1 MGHELLVG
9 SVIFIL
15 TYIAI
20 AFEKQLKVDKTVAAL
35 AGGALMV
42 FFILTHH
49 PAPAAMEGL
58 SMWNRHAD
66 FDVIFLLC
74 GMMVIVNILRDSG
87 IFQYVAI
94 KCAKLGRGYPLPVLA
109 LLLVATATLSAFL
122 DNVTTVLLMAPVTL
136 LVATE
141 MKVSPV
147 TFLIPEILASNLG
160 GTSTLIGDPPNILV
174 GSEGTKVFA
183 WTAKAAGHAA
193 GQAADGA
200 AAAAARVVSF
210 DFVAFLR
217 VLSPLV
223 IVVMAIFIA
232 VLWLILHKG
241 MKTTAEER
249 ARIME
254 LDENAAITNPALMK
268 KGLVVMGLTLGGF
281 LTHGL
286 THLEP
291 GVVAI
296 AGATL
301 LLLVTRENVEEAL
314 AKVEWNTLFF
324 FIGLFLVVK
333 GASTAGLLDVLGKR
347 LAECIGRPEAIA
359 YIAPVIILW
368 VSGLLAGVM
377 NNVSFTLAALPIIH
391 SLSYAFFGG
400 TPGDPVPVQAE
411 PMYWALAMGACFG
424 GNLTPVG
431 AAANLVVIGIAS
443 RNGHNIGWGEYLKW
457 GLPCAIGSLL
467 LATAYLCGYV
477 WLTQGAAH

>member
-1 MGHELLVG
+1 MSEILTGTI
-9 SVIFIL
+9 IFLL

-20 AFEKQLKVDKTVAAL
+20 AFEKQLKTDKTVAAL

-42 FFILTHH
+42 FFILGHH
-49 PAPAAMEGL
+49 QDSNLAGL
-58 SMWNRHAD
+58 SIWNRYAD

-74 GMMVIVNILRDSG
+74 GMMIIVNILRDSG

-109 LLLVATATLSAFL
+109 LLLVATAALSAFL

-141 MKVSPV
+141 MRLNPV
-147 TFLIPEILASNLG
+147 AFLIPEILASNLG

-183 WTAKAAGHAA
+183 WTLEKTAGE
-193 GQAADGA
+193 
-200 AAAAARVVSF
+200 AAARAVNF
-210 DFVAFLR
+210 DFVAFLK
-217 VLSPLV
+217 VLTPLV
-223 IVVMAIFIA
+223 VLVMGIFIA
-232 VLWLILHKG
+232 ILALALRKG
-241 MKTTAEER
+241 IKVTAEER

-254 LDENAAITNPALMK
+254 LDENAAITNPALMR
-268 KGLVVMGLTLGGF
+268 KGLIVMGLTLLGF

-291 GVVAI
+291 GVVAV

-301 LLLVTRENVEEAL
+301 LLLVTRSSVEESF

-333 GASTAGLLDVLGKR
+333 GASTAGLLDVLGKH
-347 LAECIGRPEAIA
+347 LAALIGRPEAIA
-359 YIAPVIILW
+359 YIAPIIILW
-368 VSGLLAGVM
+368 VSGLLAGIM
-377 NNVSFTLAALPIIH
+377 NNVSFTLAALPIIR
-391 SLSYAFFGG
+391 SLAFAFFGG
-400 TPGDPVPVQAE
+400 DPAVDPVPVQAE
-411 PMYWALAMGACFG
+411 PMYWALAIGACFG

-443 RNGHNIGWGEYLKW
+443 RNGHNIGWGDYLKW
-457 GLPCAIGSLL
+457 GLPCALGSLL

-477 WLTQGAAH
+477 WLTQTAA

>member
-42 FFILTHH
+42 FFSLTHH
-49 PAPAAMEGL
+49 RAPAAMAGL

-109 LLLVATATLSAFL
+109 LLLVATAALSAFL

-183 WTAKAAGHAA
+183 WTLSQTAGAR
-193 GQAADGA
+193 
-200 AAAAARVVSF
+200 AAARAVSF
-210 DFVAFLR
+210 DFVAFLK

-223 IVVMAIFIA
+223 IFVMAIFVA

-249 ARIME
+249 ARILE
-254 LDENAAITNPALMK
+254 LDENAAIVNPVLMK
-268 KGLVVMGLTLGGF
+268 KGLVVMGLTLLGF

-431 AAANLVVIGIAS
+431 AAANLVVIGIAA
-443 RNGHNIGWGEYLKW
+443 RNGHHIGWGDYLKW

>member
-1 MGHELLVG
+1 MGTELVVG

-15 TYIAI
+15 TYIVI
-20 AFEKQLKVDKTVAAL
+20 AFEKQLKIDKTVAAL
-35 AGGALMV
+35 GGGALMV
-42 FFILTHH
+42 FFILGHH
-49 PAPAAMEGL
+49 ENPAMAGL
-58 SMWNRHAD
+58 SMWNQHAD

-74 GMMVIVNILRDSG
+74 GMMIIVNILRDSG

-109 LLLVATATLSAFL
+109 LLLIATATLSAFL

-141 MKVSPV
+141 MKLNPV
-147 TFLIPEILASNLG
+147 AFLIPEILASNLG

-174 GSEGTKVFA
+174 GSEGTKVFS
-183 WTAKAAGHAA
+183 WTAKAVEQHILPRA
-193 GQAADGA
+193 
-200 AAAAARVVSF
+200 VSF
-210 DFVAFLR
+210 DFVAFLK
-217 VLSPLV
+217 VLTPLV
-223 IVVMAIFIA
+223 VVSMGIFIA
-232 VLWLILHKG
+232 VLAFLLRKG
-241 MKTTAEER
+241 MKVTAEER

-254 LDENAAITNPALMK
+254 LDEKAAITNPVLMK
-268 KGLVVMGLTLGGF
+268 KGLIVMGLTLVGF

-291 GVVAI
+291 GVVAVS
-296 AGATL
+296 GATL
-301 LLLVTRENVEEAL
+301 LLLVTRESVEEAL

-333 GASTAGLLDVLGKR
+333 GASTAGLLNVLGKQ
-347 LAECIGRPEAIA
+347 LAAFIGRPEQIV
-359 YIAPVIILW
+359 YIAPIIILW

-377 NNVSFTLAALPIIH
+377 NNVSFTLAALPIIKG
-391 SLSYAFFGG
+391 LAYAFFGG
-400 TPGDPVPVQAE
+400 NPATDPVPVQAE

-431 AAANLVVIGIAS
+431 AAANLVVIGIAQ
-443 RNGHNIGWGEYLKW
+443 RNGHNIGWGDYLKW

-477 WLTQGAAH
+477 WLMHG